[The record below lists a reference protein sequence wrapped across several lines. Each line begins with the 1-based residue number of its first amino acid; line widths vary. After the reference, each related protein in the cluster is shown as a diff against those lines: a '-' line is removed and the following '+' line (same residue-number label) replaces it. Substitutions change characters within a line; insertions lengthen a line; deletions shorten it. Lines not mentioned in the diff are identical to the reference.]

1 MTSSDELLSFE
12 TPLSRHILGRVPRG
26 AGLQDAFRK
35 LVDEHRLRTAWVSA
49 MGAFEWI
56 ELTEYNQAERRYE
69 APHRFEGCEIL
80 SLQGNLSER
89 DGAPFWHMHVTIS
102 LRENGRDVTYG
113 GHVVDGSVFAL
124 EFRIDCFDEL
134 VLQRANDEAT
144 GLQLWTEATAP
155 DSGGGAVSP
164 MAPRSDG
171 VSWAMAAALSARAE
185 PRAALEHKP
194 EQGDWIEHAK
204 FGVCKIEGVSGDG
217 VCFIKLPDSRRKKIK
232 IDAMQV
238 SAPRIDDGRRIFQ
251 VSIKPRG

>member
-1 MTSSDELLSFE
+1 
-12 TPLSRHILGRVPRG
+12 
-26 AGLQDAFRK
+26 
-35 LVDEHRLRTAWVSA
+35 

-56 ELTEYNQAERRYE
+56 ELTEYNQTERRYE
-69 APHRFEGCEIL
+69 AAHRFEGCEVL

-89 DGAPFWHMHVTIS
+89 DGAPFWHMHATIS
-102 LRENGRDVTYG
+102 LRENGRDVTCG

-134 VLQRANDEAT
+134 ILQRANDDAT
-144 GLQLWTEATAP
+144 GLRLWTEASAR
-155 DSGGGAVSP
+155 DAGEGAVSLGEP
-164 MAPRSDG
+164 HSEG

-185 PRAALEHKP
+185 PAAAREYEP

-204 FGVCKIEGVSGDG
+204 FGLCKIEGLSGDG

-238 SAPRIDDGRRIFQ
+238 SAPRIDDGRRIFS
-251 VSIKPRG
+251 VSAKPKG